1 MDSLARRVA
10 GEAHLRHDRA
20 TQSRMRLA
28 RFPVITTV
36 EPCRWDW
43 PTQMHRL
50 PGQPPCHLACLQAQ
64 AHLIFL
70 GGVGLG
76 HTHVATALG
85 SAACLKGY
93 AVLCASAMDG
103 INPLAAAKSA
113 GRLTPARRTYPKPA
127 LLLLDE
133 LGYLPMDQAGADLLC
148 HVLSLRDEQGAII
161 MTSHRAFQE
170 WPTLCNP
177 DRTLTAAMLDRLLPH
192 AETVVLEG
200 SSFRLQDQ
208 REPSISLPQSAPEA
222 TMAASGDTFARFWP
236 SAFSRHRFFSIFTQ
250 SLTLQR
256 QICVIGFRSGGS
268 NAARLASQSYDGFR
282 TFMRYYPKRHSGTPV
297 FIRSGRYGDRGPIF
311 LVSSRPCYG
320 P

>member
-36 EPCRWDW
+36 EPCRWAW
-43 PTQMHRL
+43 PTQMTRL

-161 MTSHRAFQE
+161 MTSHRAFKE

-250 SLTLQR
+250 SLTLSPQHVR
-256 QICVIGFRSGGS
+256 IELCHACVEYVEYVEQG
-268 NAARLASQSYDGFR
+268 LCQSAYQ
-282 TFMRYYPKRHSGTPV
+282 
-297 FIRSGRYGDRGPIF
+297 DRCCF
-311 LVSSRPCYG
+311 S
-320 P
+320 

>member
-43 PTQMHRL
+43 PTQMTRL

-250 SLTLQR
+250 SLT
-256 QICVIGFRSGGS
+256 
-268 NAARLASQSYDGFR
+268 
-282 TFMRYYPKRHSGTPV
+282 P
-297 FIRSGRYGDRGPIF
+297 
-311 LVSSRPCYG
+311 
-320 P
+320 

>member
-20 TQSRMRLA
+20 TQSRRRLA

-43 PTQMHRL
+43 PTQMTRL
-50 PGQPPCHLACLQAQ
+50 QGQPPCHLACLQAQ

-148 HVLSLRDEQGAII
+148 HVLSLRYEQGAII

-177 DRTLTAAMLDRLLPH
+177 DRTLTRRHAGSAAASRRDHRPRRQQFSPARPTRTLHL
-192 AETVVLEG
+192 A
-200 SSFRLQDQ
+200 
-208 REPSISLPQSAPEA
+208 APELA
-222 TMAASGDTFARFWP
+222 GSDHGRFR
-236 SAFSRHRFFSIFTQ
+236 RHLRSLLALSIFT
-250 SLTLQR
+250 
-256 QICVIGFRSGGS
+256 
-268 NAARLASQSYDGFR
+268 
-282 TFMRYYPKRHSGTPV
+282 P
-297 FIRSGRYGDRGPIF
+297 PIF
-311 LVSSRPCYG
+311 
-320 P
+320 

>member
-1 MDSLARRVA
+1 MDSLARLVA

-20 TQSRMRLA
+20 TQSRRRLA

-43 PTQMHRL
+43 PTQMTRL
-50 PGQPPCHLACLQAQ
+50 QGQPPCHLACLQAQ

-161 MTSHRAFQE
+161 MTSHRAFKE
-170 WPTLCNP
+170 WPTP
-177 DRTLTAAMLDRLLPH
+177 RPSSSKAAVFACKTNANRPSRCPRARRKRPWPLPATPSLAFGPQHFH
-192 AETVVLEG
+192 ATDFL
-200 SSFRLQDQ
+200 
-208 REPSISLPQSAPEA
+208 
-222 TMAASGDTFARFWP
+222 
-236 SAFSRHRFFSIFTQ
+236 AFSR
-250 SLTLQR
+250 
-256 QICVIGFRSGGS
+256 
-268 NAARLASQSYDGFR
+268 
-282 TFMRYYPKRHSGTPV
+282 
-297 FIRSGRYGDRGPIF
+297 
-311 LVSSRPCYG
+311 SR
-320 P
+320 

>member
-1 MDSLARRVA
+1 M
-10 GEAHLRHDRA
+10 
-20 TQSRMRLA
+20 TRL
-28 RFPVITTV
+28 
-36 EPCRWDW
+36 
-43 PTQMHRL
+43 Q
-50 PGQPPCHLACLQAQ
+50 GQPPCHLACLQAQ

-161 MTSHRAFQE
+161 MTSHRAFKE

-250 SLTLQR
+250 SLTLSPQHVR
-256 QICVIGFRSGGS
+256 IELCHACVEYVEYVEQGLCQSAYQDRCCFSWTSWGISRWTRPAPICSATS
-268 NAARLASQSYDGFR
+268 SPLAAR
-282 TFMRYYPKRHSGTPV
+282 
-297 FIRSGRYGDRGPIF
+297 
-311 LVSSRPCYG
+311 
-320 P
+320 